1 MRCGQKTARPKIARQ
16 AGRKVSETSAATR
29 TEIAIAGP
37 KAERKSTPESESVIV
52 APAIISAAVATPA
65 GARAVT
71 SLAASTAEAPLRSRV
86 RKPETKKT
94 R

>member
-1 MRCGQKTARPKIARQ
+1 M
-16 AGRKVSETSAATR
+16 SETSAATS

-52 APAIISAAVATPA
+52 APAIISAAVATT
-65 GARAVT
+65 GRSSAVT
-71 SLAASTAEAPLRSRV
+71 ALAASTEEAPRRIRA
-86 RKPETKKT
+86 RKPVTKKI

>member
-1 MRCGQKTARPKIARQ
+1 M
-16 AGRKVSETSAATR
+16 SETSAATS

-52 APAIISAAVATPA
+52 APAIISAAVATT
-65 GARAVT
+65 GSSSAVT
-71 SLAASTAEAPLRSRV
+71 ALAASTAEAPRRSRA
-86 RKPETKKT
+86 RKPETKKI